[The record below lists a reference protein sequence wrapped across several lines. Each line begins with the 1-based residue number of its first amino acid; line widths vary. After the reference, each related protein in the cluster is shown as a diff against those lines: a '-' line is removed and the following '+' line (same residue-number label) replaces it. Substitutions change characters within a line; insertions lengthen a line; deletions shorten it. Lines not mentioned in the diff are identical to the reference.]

1 MQAKREIYRRNV
13 KGVFIFFI
21 FYRDMLQYL
30 FFFFLKNIKLLL
42 LDNYLFKI
50 KIKDQISKTIFN
62 EKSFSTYQFSI

>member
-1 MQAKREIYRRNV
+1 
-13 KGVFIFFI
+13 
-21 FYRDMLQYL
+21 MLQYL

-62 EKSFSTYQFSI
+62 EKSFSAYQFSI